1 MIMEDKDLEQTKPI
15 NILKDIDKESSTR
28 ESKYKDAVL
37 KADKK
42 EKEEEAEE
50 ALAERNITIA
60 EELLEEESKKKKI
73 KIELD
78 KEIDKELDDDK
89 KKSKKVGLVSKIKTA
104 WGKLS
109 KKQRILV
116 MVLGGFLLFLV
127 LFLVIFLIIKLT
139 SKPDD
144 TPLVTPPEEEVIPV
158 IVDNF
163 YYKEGSLYLLN
174 SADTEIGSYECE
186 NKDDSLC
193 YVALNSNRDEFDV
206 TKLVDEEGN
215 IREQRLPIL
224 HDNYVFIYDNKN
236 QKNVEVILYSIKDK
250 TEVARYLEVKSYSN
264 GDIIIKNAEGKYGLI
279 NIDSEKGIVEKIKPK
294 YQYLGMME
302 GQTNY
307 IAQTKDGY
315 FVVNNKGKEQSESFE
330 DSVKIKS
337 YSDKFVVTLT
347 GKEYG
352 VYDYEG
358 NLIDSGYDF
367 ATTYDKYALLVK
379 DNRLYVRDIEK
390 NKYTESGIKLNTND
404 YVKTHVYD
412 KDGAVIE
419 TKRCF
424 EVKVN
429 EEDEL
434 EFTLWKNGT
443 DEMFYE
449 RLSLAEANVNKSYSY
464 VNYFDGKLYFYEDE
478 TKEELLGFY
487 SCTNTNTVDMKSTRY
502 SSCFIAN
509 DTLFSDND
517 MMPTGYLYR
526 NSTIPIINNRFA
538 FIADG
543 NNNIVL
549 FDIVEKVSKSS
560 YTKVETNTLDNQYKV
575 TKYEGTMDVIVQNKK
590 KNYAVL
596 TIGKDTVDV
605 KHGFEYSKL
614 EFLGDYILGLDSS
627 NYWRILFGDVESMG
641 FNNKIRGYSSNKN
654 YFKVMENDKY
664 YVYNASASKISTT
677 GYSYVEL
684 YTDYYAALDSNRNLS
699 VYDYNGNKLSDDTVK
714 IGNHALYSTES
725 PAFKVI
731 KDGEDYKA
739 SVWDGSQY
747 NVTVLKKKK
756 EEVVVPPEVEK
767 EETDKETTDDDKTE
781 DKENTNTGDKEE
793 TDKDTDNKDKE
804 VSSTDTPNNES

>member
-1 MIMEDKDLEQTKPI
+1 MIMEDKDMDKTKPI
-15 NILKDIDKESSTR
+15 NILKDIDRDKDKESSTR

-37 KADKK
+37 KAEEKD
-42 EKEEEAEE
+42 KEEAAEE
-50 ALAERNITIA
+50 ALAERNINLA
-60 EELLEEESKKKKI
+60 EQLLEEETKNKKI
-73 KIELD
+73 KKELNE
-78 KEIDKELDDDK
+78 EIDKEIETSK
-89 KKSKKVGLVSKIKTA
+89 KKSKKVGLFSKIKTA
-104 WGKLS
+104 WDKLN
-109 KKQRILV
+109 KKQRVLI

-127 LFLVIFLIIKLT
+127 LFLIIFFVIKLS
-139 SKPDD
+139 SKPEDKPVVD
-144 TPLVTPPEEEVIPV
+144 VAKEEVIPV

-163 YYKEGSLYLLN
+163 YYKEGSLYFLN
-174 SADTEIGSYECE
+174 STDTEIGSYECE

-193 YVALNSNRDEFDV
+193 YVALNSNRDDFDV

-215 IREQRLPIL
+215 NRDQRLPIL

-236 QKNVEVILYSIKDK
+236 QNNGELILYSIKDK
-250 TEVARYLEVKSYSN
+250 DEVARYLEVKSYSN
-264 GDIIIKNAEGKYGLI
+264 GDVIIKNSDGKYGLI
-279 NIDSEKGIVEKIKPK
+279 NIDSEKGIVEKIKPI

-315 FVVNNKGKEQSESFE
+315 FVVNGKGKEQSESFE
-330 DSVKIKS
+330 DSVKVKS
-337 YSDKFVVTLT
+337 YNDKFVVTLT

-352 VYDYEG
+352 VYDYQG
-358 NLIDSGYDF
+358 NLIDSGYDY

-390 NKYTESGIKLNTND
+390 NKYNESGIKLNTSD

-412 KDGAVIE
+412 KDGAVVE
-419 TKRCF
+419 TKRSF

-434 EFTLWKNGT
+434 EFTLWKSGT
-443 DEMFYE
+443 DEVFYE
-449 RLSLAEANVNKSYSY
+449 RLSLAEANINKGYSY

-487 SCTNTNTVDMKSTRY
+487 SCTNTNTVDMKSTKY
-502 SSCFIAN
+502 SSCFVAN
-509 DTLFSDND
+509 DTLFGDND
-517 MMPTGYLYR
+517 MMPNGYLYR
-526 NSTIPIINNRFA
+526 NSTIPIINDRFA
-538 FIADG
+538 FISDG

-560 YTKVETNTLDNQYKV
+560 YTKVETNTLDNQYKI
-575 TKYEGTMDVIVQNKK
+575 TKFEGTMDVIVQNKK

-596 TIGKDTVDV
+596 TVGKETVDV

-627 NYWRILFGDVESMG
+627 NYWRVLFGDVESMG
-641 FNNKIRGYSSNKN
+641 FDNKIRGYSSNKN

-664 YVYNASASKISTT
+664 YVYSASATKISTT

-684 YTDYYAALDSNRNLS
+684 YTDFYAALDSNRNLS

-714 IGNHALYSTES
+714 IGNYALFSTDS
-725 PAFKVI
+725 PAFKVV

-747 NVTVLKKKK
+747 NVTILKKKK
-756 EEVVVPPEVEK
+756 EEVVVPPE
-767 EETDKETTDDDKTE
+767 E
-781 DKENTNTGDKEE
+781 DNTNTGEEGKETTEDNKNEEGKESGTDKEE
-793 TDKDTDNKDKE
+793 SSNGDSNK
-804 VSSTDTPNNES
+804 VS